1 MAEQSL
7 QYNSLI
13 AKLDS
18 FTRRYYTNQIIRGAI
33 FSAIYVLAFFLA
45 INLAEY
51 YFYLSTGMRK
61 VMFYG
66 FILSS
71 AAFVARYLLQPL
83 LHYYKLGKIISYEQA
98 AQIIGTHFSE
108 VKDKLLNILQLRHDA
123 GSQPNAALLFA
134 AIDQKAVELKPVDF
148 SFAVDLSKNRKYLR
162 FLLPPVLL
170 FLFII
175 IAAPNVIKEGTSR
188 LYHNNIVYEKQAPFQ
203 FVIQNR
209 ELKALQY
216 GNYTLNVK
224 IEGDALPNEVYLE
237 AGNNTYQLKKKE
249 KNLFAFEFN
258 NLRETTSFQL
268 NANGFHSKEYTL
280 NVVAKP
286 IVTGFEIRCE
296 YPPYTGKQNET
307 VKNLGDLIVPAGT
320 KLSWRF
326 NTQNVEELKFYI
338 GDSAYQVKRTGDAE
352 FGFAK
357 TFMQSAAYTLKVSN
371 NNVKDADSVTYSLN
385 VTPDLYPVISVNEQH
400 DSASQKYFY
409 YTGDVSDDYGVRRL
423 TFNYQITRSDSGAQ
437 NVSKT
442 MEVPITAGLSSRFT
456 FYWSLQDFTIAPGDQ
471 MSYYF
476 EVWDN
481 DGIHGSK
488 STRSNLMN
496 FQMPTLNELNK
507 EITKDNKEL
516 KTDMK
521 ETMVKAEKLKNE
533 LHDMQDKLQE
543 KKNLDWDDKK
553 NLTENIEKQKELQKE
568 LERMKEKMDQNFEKQ
583 NELNEVKPEIAEK
596 EKRLQDLFDQVMNKE
611 MKDLY
616 EKLQKMLE
624 DLQKKDALDKMQ
636 DMEANNEKLEK
647 EMDRML
653 ELFKKLEFDQKL
665 ELTAGKLEKLSEKEK
680 ELANKTE
687 QADDKKDAKDNKD
700 LKDGKDAKDKKDAQT
715 AKDAQDKKDQAG
727 KDIKEQND
735 AKDAA
740 AKEQPAKDQLKD
752 QQAKLNEE
760 LKDAKK
766 DVDDLKKLN
775 EETQSDQ
782 DFKETDKNMQDAEQE
797 SKDAKQ
803 NMDSKQNKQA
813 SKKQKE
819 AAKKMDDAA
828 KSLQAMKDA
837 LEKEEDA
844 EDMQAIRQLLKNILQ
859 LSFDEEKLM
868 ADVNQTNINVPKYVD
883 LMHEQQRIREN
894 SKMVEDSLY
903 ALARRQDKISSFVT
917 KQINDINKYLT
928 KAIDDMEDRNKMK
941 AAGNEQFV
949 MTGYNNLALMLSE
962 AMSDMQKQMSQK
974 DGAPKDGNPKMCMK
988 CNKPGAGKPSLSK
1001 MQQQLKDRI
1010 QAAGEML
1017 KKQGSKP
1024 GQGNPQSAMGNNM
1037 SKEFAEMA
1045 QMQAQ
1050 IRREMEKQQQ
1060 QEGKDARNPGGDMSQ
1075 TVKKMEETEKELV
1088 NKQITG
1094 EMLMRQQQIMD
1105 KLLEAE
1111 NAERQKDQKNERES
1125 HTGQDMKREVPP
1137 AIEAYLKEKQSE
1149 VDLYKTVPPSLK
1161 PYYKTLA
1168 EKYFRS
1174 LTIQQ

>member
-1 MAEQSL
+1 MAEQSS

-13 AKLDS
+13 QKLDS
-18 FTRRYYTNQIIRGAI
+18 FTRRYYTNQVIRGAI

-45 INLAEY
+45 INLTEY
-51 YFYLSTGMRK
+51 YFYLPTFPRK
-61 VMFYG
+61 VLFYG

-71 AAFVARYLLQPL
+71 LAFIGRYLVVPAM
-83 LHYYKLGKIISYEQA
+83 HYYKLGKVISYEQA
-98 AQIIGTHFSE
+98 AQIIGTHFTE
-108 VKDKLLNILQLRHDA
+108 VKDKLLNILQLRHEA
-123 GSQPNAALLFA
+123 GAQPNAALLLA
-134 AIDQKAVELKPVDF
+134 AVDQKAIELKPVDF

-188 LYHNNIVYEKQAPFQ
+188 LYHNNVVYEKQAPFQ
-203 FVIQNR
+203 FVIQNK

-216 GNYTLNVK
+216 ENYTLEVK
-224 IEGDALPNEVYLE
+224 IAGDALPNEVFLE
-237 AGNNTYQLKKKE
+237 AGKNTYQLKKKE
-249 KNLFAFEFN
+249 KNLFTYEFSN
-258 NLRETTSFQL
+258 IRQSTEFQL

-280 NVVAKP
+280 SVVAKP
-286 IVTGFEIRCE
+286 VVAGFEIRCE
-296 YPPYTGKQNET
+296 YPSYTGKQNET

-320 KLSWRF
+320 RLSWKF
-326 NTQNVEELKFYI
+326 NTQNVEELKFFI
-338 GDSAYQVKRTGDAE
+338 GDSSYAVKRTGDAE
-352 FGFAK
+352 FSFAK
-357 TFMQSAAYTLKVSN
+357 TFMQSAGYTLKVSN
-371 NNVKDADSVTYSLN
+371 ANVKDADSVSYSLN
-385 VTPDLYPVISVNEQH
+385 VTPDLYPVISVNELH

-409 YTGDVSDDYGVRRL
+409 YAGDVSDDYGVRRL
-423 TFNYQITRSDSGAQ
+423 TFNYQITRADSGAE
-437 NVSKT
+437 NVSKS
-442 MEVPITAGLSSRFT
+442 MEVPVAAALSSRFT
-456 FYWSLQDFTIAPGDQ
+456 FYWSLSDFAIRPGDK

-488 STRSNLMN
+488 STRSAMMNL
-496 FQMPTLNELNK
+496 QMPTLNEMNK
-507 EITKDNKEL
+507 EVTKDNKEL
-516 KTDMK
+516 KEDMK
-521 ETMVKAEKLKNE
+521 ETMNKAEKLKNE

-543 KKNLDWDDKK
+543 KKELNWDDKK

-568 LERMKEKMDQNFEKQ
+568 LEKMKNKMDQNFEKQ

-665 ELTAGKLEKLSEKEK
+665 ELTADKLDKLAEKEK
-680 ELANKTE
+680 ELAEKTE
-687 QADDKKDAKDNKD
+687 KAEDKKDSKDGKDN
-700 LKDGKDAKDKKDAQT
+700 KDAKDKKGDNN
-715 AKDAQDKKDQAG
+715 K
-727 KDIKEQND
+727 D
-735 AKDAA
+735 AKDQKDGKDVAKDPKAA
-740 AKEQPAKDQLKD
+740 DQLKD
-752 QQAKLNEE
+752 QQAKLNDE

-766 DVDDLKKLN
+766 DIADLKKLN
-775 EETQSDQ
+775 DETKSDQ
-782 DFKETDKNMQDAEQE
+782 DFKDVDKNMEGAEKQ
-797 SKDAKQ
+797 SSDAKQ
-803 NMDSKQNKQA
+803 NMDAKQNSKAAKEQKGAAEQMKEA
-813 SKKQKE
+813 SK
-819 AAKKMDDAA
+819 
-828 KSLQAMKDA
+828 SLSAMKDKM
-837 LEKEEDA
+837 EQEQDE

-883 LMHEQQRIREN
+883 LMNEQQRIREN

-903 ALARRQDKISSFVT
+903 ALAKREDKISSFVT
-917 KQINDINKYLT
+917 KQMTDVNKYLA
-928 KAIDDMEDRNKMK
+928 KAISDMEDRNKMK
-941 AAGNEQFV
+941 AAGNQQFV

-962 AMSDMQKQMSQK
+962 VMQQAQQEMSQK
-974 DGAPKDGNPKMCMK
+974 ESKGDPKDGKPKMCMK
-988 CNKPGAGKPSLSK
+988 CNKPGEGKPSLSK
-1001 MQQQLKDRI
+1001 MQKQLKDKI

-1017 KKQGSKP
+1017 KKQGK
-1024 GQGNPQSAMGNNM
+1024 GQGQGQGTPQNGM

-1060 QEGKDARNPGGDMSQ
+1060 QEGKDGRNPGGDMAQ
-1075 TVKKMEETEKELV
+1075 TAKQMEETEKELV
-1088 NKQITG
+1088 NKQITA
-1094 EMLMRQQQIMD
+1094 EMMTRQQQIMD

-1111 NAERQKDQKNERES
+1111 NAERQKDQKQERES
-1125 HTGQDMKREVPP
+1125 HTGKDVKREIPP

-1161 PYYKTLA
+1161 QYYKTLA